1 MEIVM
6 IKKKGC
12 NPCKLFQPIIKKLSE
27 KNNLHF
33 RTIQAEDM
41 PLNIRP
47 DIFPFFYLRDGD
59 KLIESWGGT
68 NERKMQSV
76 LKRNLE
82 NFTID

>member
-1 MEIVM
+1 
-6 IKKKGC
+6 
-12 NPCKLFQPIIKKLSE
+12 
-27 KNNLHF
+27 
-33 RTIQAEDM
+33 M

-68 NERKMQSV
+68 NEGKMQSV